1 MNDDLGDR
9 AESWPVH
16 AREDVWS
23 GPAPFSVRTDRISAP
38 ALPEEQFDRL
48 VLEHPGASV
57 VLAVDEEER
66 VLVLQQYRHPARTRF
81 VELPAGLLDLPGEDP
96 LVAARRELREE
107 AVLVAQTWSHLVTMY
122 PSPGLS
128 SERIEIFLARD
139 VSPAPDRGDFEPAHE
154 EADMTT
160 AWVPLQTL
168 VDGVLSGRLTDGPL
182 ALAVLAY
189 TVRT

>member
-57 VLAVDEEER
+57 VLAADEEER

-139 VSPAPDRGDFEPAHE
+139 VSPAPDRGDFEPAHQ